1 MEQKKELTWEERHPN
16 GDVRHYT
23 FFDEFESLPT
33 LDKIETKV
41 ALRVLKCHLEEKLG
55 FEMTDE
61 LFVAIIK
68 RIPYLAPTHPYG
80 MFSKLHGFIL
90 PLKEILKAH
99 HAVDEHWMKTVSI
112 IMEFFKIGGGS
123 YTISER
129 F

>member
-1 MEQKKELTWEERHPN
+1 
-16 GDVRHYT
+16 
-23 FFDEFESLPT
+23 
-33 LDKIETKV
+33 
-41 ALRVLKCHLEEKLG
+41 
-55 FEMTDE
+55 
-61 LFVAIIK
+61 
-68 RIPYLAPTHPYG
+68 

>member
-16 GDVRHYT
+16 GDVRNYT

-80 MFSKLHGFIL
+80 MF
-90 PLKEILKAH
+90 LKAH

-112 IMEFFKIGGGS
+112 IMEFFKIGGGG